1 MENGG
6 GFINEEKPSPLSN
19 KVYCFGHSI
28 AYSVGS

>member
-1 MENGG
+1 MENGRDVIDEG
-6 GFINEEKPSPLSN
+6 KPSPLSN